1 MRTEDLAA
9 GPGEKEFSDALFER
23 LDLRGKAVTSREFNA
38 CVFRHCDLTGAS
50 LPRSRF
56 TDCRFESC
64 NLSLVKPAGSSFRSV
79 SFKSSKLAGVN
90 WTEAAWPKIK
100 LPGLLSFEDCVLTD
114 SVFLGLHLRGA
125 SMLNCLAKGADFRE
139 ADLAGAVLR
148 GTDLSGA
155 LFGGTDLS
163 GADLSGAR
171 GYAIR
176 PDGNKLKN
184 AVFSMPDAMALLY
197 CMDIKIL

>member
-1 MRTEDLAA
+1 MTREPESKDR
-9 GPGEKEFSDALFER
+9 PEFSDREFLG
-23 LDLRGKAVTSREFNA
+23 LDLKGKSLPSGDYHSCLFKG
-38 CVFRHCDLTGAS
+38 CDLTGAS
-50 LPRSRF
+50 LARCRF
-56 TDCRFESC
+56 TDTRFESC
-64 NLSLVKPAGSSFRSV
+64 NLSLVKLPGASFSAVSFR
-79 SFKSSKLAGVN
+79 SSKLAGVN
-90 WTEAAWPKIK
+90 WTEAAWPRIK
-100 LPGLLSFEDCVLTD
+100 LAGQLSFEDCVLTD
-114 SVFLGLHLRGA
+114 SVFLGLFLRGV

-163 GADLSGAR
+163 GADLERAR

-176 PDGNKLKN
+176 PDDNKLKN
-184 AVFSMPDAMALLY
+184 AVFSMPEAMALLY